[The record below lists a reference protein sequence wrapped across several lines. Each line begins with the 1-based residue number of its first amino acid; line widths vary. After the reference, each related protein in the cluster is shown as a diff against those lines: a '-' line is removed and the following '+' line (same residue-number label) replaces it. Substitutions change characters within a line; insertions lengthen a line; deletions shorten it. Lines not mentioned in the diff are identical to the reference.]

1 MQQILV
7 YISADSFTAEIQFE
21 AQFQCKR
28 VYVAQ
33 NLIGIQASC
42 KWWNIRP
49 PSVLM
54 SFISPLFWRRRMT
67 LMECVIVYNS
77 STKTNHPPRTY
88 NSMLS
93 MSILEQEPLAVF
105 IKFVLLYIYF
115 FTLLYKNPMRE
126 WDLGVKY
133 LGI

>member
-1 MQQILV
+1 MV
-7 YISADSFTAEIQFE
+7 YICADFFHNWSLKPNFNVNLYTLLKLSF
-21 AQFQCKR
+21 R
-28 VYVAQ
+28 
-33 NLIGIQASC
+33 NLIDIQAIC
-42 KWWNIRP
+42 NWWTIRP

-54 SFISPLFWRRRMT
+54 SFISPLFSPRRMT
-67 LMECVIVYNS
+67 LMKCVIVYNS

-93 MSILEQEPLAVF
+93 MSILEQGLLAVF
-105 IKFVLLYIYF
+105 IKYGLLYISF